1 MDRSFTLDVDK
12 EPQSVAAGDAVL
24 VAPHIQFGYQ
34 PEGSATMTTPALDTD
49 YLIEHLFWRCLDVI
63 ADRDAARAL
72 AARG

>member
-1 MDRSFTLDVDK
+1 
-12 EPQSVAAGDAVL
+12 
-24 VAPHIQFGYQ
+24 
-34 PEGSATMTTPALDTD
+34 MTTPALDTD